1 MMLAIAYL
9 NTNGYYATAESTYMI
24 GGPVAV
30 KPLETL
36 LKKVNGQVAAADVAP
51 RDGTR

>member
-9 NTNGYYATAESTYMI
+9 NTNGYYATAESTYVI
-24 GGPVAV
+24 GGLVAV
-30 KPLETL
+30 NHGNATEQ
-36 LKKVNGQVAAADVAP
+36 VNGQVAAADVAP